1 MPRKIQWCKYFF
13 SKEGRCDK
21 EDRCGFMHSE
31 SDYDKPAP
39 PTEEQIAVCG
49 QFRTNG
55 TCRLGA
61 QCSL

>member
-13 SKEGRCDK
+13 TKGRCDK
-21 EDRCGFMHSE
+21 EDRCGFMHFE

-39 PTEEQIAVCG
+39 PTAEQIAVCG
-49 QFRTNG
+49 EWRTNR
-55 TCRLGA
+55 TCKLGE